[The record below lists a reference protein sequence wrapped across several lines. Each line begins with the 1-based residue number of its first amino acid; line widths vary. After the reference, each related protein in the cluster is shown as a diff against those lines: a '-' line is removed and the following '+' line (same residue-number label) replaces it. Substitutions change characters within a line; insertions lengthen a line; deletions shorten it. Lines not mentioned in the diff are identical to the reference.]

1 MLDGTPPLASFTTE
15 FARLNVRQREAVTHP
30 DGPVLVVA
38 GPGTG
43 KTQLLAARVA

>member
-1 MLDGTPPLASFTTE
+1 MCDGTPLLTVFAAE
-15 FARLNVRQREAVTHP
+15 FAQLNVRQREAVTRP

>member
-1 MLDGTPPLASFTTE
+1 MADIKNILAN
-15 FARLNVRQREAVTHP
+15 LNPQQRKAVETL

-43 KTQLLAARVA
+43 